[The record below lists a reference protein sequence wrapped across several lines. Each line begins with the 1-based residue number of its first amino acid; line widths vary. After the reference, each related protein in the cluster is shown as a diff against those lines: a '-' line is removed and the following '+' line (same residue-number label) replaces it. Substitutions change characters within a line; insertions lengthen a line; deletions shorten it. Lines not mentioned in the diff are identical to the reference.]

1 MLKQIKEGD
10 SPDDYFDL
18 AQRIISDTDNNCR
31 WVSLHVVSELIE
43 TQPDLVWKIVSQYG
57 DSKDDDMRTAI
68 AVILLEHLLDYD
80 FDKYFPK
87 VKKEIQRGRLR
98 FIDTL
103 SLCAFDNISGLN
115 YKKAQSFLKNATR
128 GLSKDKYTS

>member
-18 AQRIISDTDNNCR
+18 AQRIISVPDNNCR
-31 WVSLHVVSELIE
+31 WQSLIVVSELIE

-57 DSKDDDMRTAI
+57 DSKDDDMRTAV
-68 AVILLEHLLDYD
+68 AVILLEDLLDYD
-80 FDKYFPK
+80 FEQYFPK
-87 VKKEIQRGRLR
+87 VKKEIQRGRHR

-103 SLCAFDNISGLN
+103 SMCAFDNMSGLN
-115 YKKAQSFLKNATR
+115 YKKAQSFLKNAKR
-128 GLSKDKYTS
+128 GLSEDEWTS